1 MTRSIQVSAPGKA
14 FLCGEYSVT
23 EDSNAIIAAVDRRVV
38 AQCNAGTGD
47 GHPVGP
53 EALAA
58 LAAARSEFGGSSATP
73 TLDRSALFRRGI
85 KLGLGSS
92 AAAAVAMAGA
102 VAASGGHDLE
112 DPSIRRRVFECALNG
127 HARIAPNGSG
137 ADIAAATQGGFLEFR
152 RDGSDDA
159 QVRSVQ
165 PPTSLTLCL
174 VWTGA
179 SARTSDLLLQVK
191 RLRSSSPATY
201 HRTMSAMQE
210 LSASFAAAFSR
221 NDARAVV
228 EAAKAYHAAMKALGR
243 AADAPIVDA
252 KLDAIAR
259 AAAREG
265 GAAKPCGAGGGD
277 VAVAFFDEAN
287 AAARF
292 RAACEHAGFHPVDV
306 QWGAVGIHADPLQD
320 VFGQVLVREDR
331 V

>member
-1 MTRSIQVSAPGKA
+1 MTAPLHVSAPGKA
-14 FLCGEYSVT
+14 FLCGEYVVT
-23 EDSNAIIAAVDRRVV
+23 EGAIAVVAAIDRRVV
-38 AQCNAGTGD
+38 AQWNACAGD
-47 GHPVGP
+47 GYPAGP

-58 LAAARSEFGGSSATP
+58 LAAARSEFGGSSASP

-92 AAAAVAMAGA
+92 AAGAVAMAGA
-102 VAASGGHDLE
+102 VATGGGHDLD
-112 DPSIRRRVFECALNG
+112 DPSIRRRVFECASNG

-152 RDGSDDA
+152 RDGSDGA
-159 QVRSVQ
+159 QVRSLQ
-165 PPTSLTLCL
+165 RPRSLTLCL

-191 RLRSSSPATY
+191 RLRSSRPATY
-201 HRTMSAMQE
+201 HRTMSALHE
-210 LSASFAAAFSR
+210 LSASFAEAFSR
-221 NDARAVV
+221 NDARAVI
-228 EAAKAYHAAMKALGR
+228 EAARAYHVAMKALGR

-277 VAVAFFDEAN
+277 VAVAFFDKAR

-292 RAACEHAGFHPVDV
+292 RAACEHAGLHPVDV
-306 QWGAVGIHADPLQD
+306 EWGAAGVRADALPS
-320 VFGQVLVREDR
+320 
-331 V
+331 

>member
-1 MTRSIQVSAPGKA
+1 MTRPIQVSAPGKA
-14 FLCGEYSVT
+14 FLCGEYAVT
-23 EDSNAIIAAVDRRVV
+23 EGSNAIVAAVDRRVV
-38 AQCNAGTGD
+38 AQWNAGAGD
-47 GHPVGP
+47 CHPAGP
-53 EALAA
+53 EPLAA
-58 LAAARSEFGGSSATP
+58 LAAARSEFGGTSASP
-73 TLDRSALFRRGI
+73 TLDRSALFRGGI

-92 AAAAVAMAGA
+92 AAGAVAMAGA
-102 VAASGGHDLE
+102 VAASGGHDLD
-112 DPSIRRRVFECALNG
+112 DPSVRRRVFECALSG

-152 RDGSDDA
+152 RDGSNGA
-159 QVRSVQ
+159 KVRSVQ
-165 PPTSLTLCL
+165 PPRSLALCL

-201 HRTMSAMQE
+201 DRTMSALHE
-210 LSASFAAAFSR
+210 LGARFAAAFSR

-228 EAAKAYHAAMKALGR
+228 EAARAYHAAMKALGR

-292 RAACEHAGFHPVDV
+292 QAACTHAGFHPVAV
-306 QWGAVGIHADPLQD
+306 QWGAPGVRVDPPA
-320 VFGQVLVREDR
+320 R
-331 V
+331 

>member
-1 MTRSIQVSAPGKA
+1 MV
-14 FLCGEYSVT
+14 
-23 EDSNAIIAAVDRRVV
+23 AAVDRRVR
-38 AQCNAGTGD
+38 AQCNAGAGD
-47 GHPVGP
+47 GHPAGP
-53 EALAA
+53 EALAS
-58 LAAARSEFGGSSATP
+58 LAAARSEFGGSSALP

-92 AAAAVAMAGA
+92 AAGAVAMAGA
-102 VAASGGHDLE
+102 VAASGGHDLD
-112 DPSIRRRVFECALNG
+112 DPDIRRRVFECALNG

-137 ADIAAATQGGFLEFR
+137 ADIASATQGGFLEFR
-152 RDGSDDA
+152 RNGRDGA
-159 QVRSVQ
+159 QVRSVE

-179 SARTSDLLLQVK
+179 SARTSDLLVHVK
-191 RLRSSSPATY
+191 RLRSWSPAAY
-201 HRTMSAMQE
+201 HRTMSALHE

-228 EAAKAYHAAMKALGR
+228 EAARAYHVAMKALGR
-243 AADAPIVDA
+243 AANAPIVDTR
-252 KLDAIAR
+252 LDAIAR

-277 VAVAFFDEAN
+277 VAVAFFDEAD

-306 QWGAVGIHADPLQD
+306 QWGAEGIRADALEN
-320 VFGQVLVREDR
+320 VLRQVLVREDGL
-331 V
+331 